1 MNERIDVLAVM
12 DGAWRV
18 FASQSIRS
26 GDGAD
31 FQADAVKEARAAVA
45 ELIEADRDLDEAQDA
60 LVAAKREKGNYRVN
74 SLGHGHPAVVRVR
87 AAKERRAAALARVGS
102 P

>member
-1 MNERIDVLAVM
+1 MTKIDVLAVM

-31 FQADAVKEARAAVA
+31 YQADAVKEARAAVA
-45 ELIEADRDLDEAQDA
+45 ELIESAVEGLAMLDTFNFD
-60 LVAAKREKGNYRVN
+60 
-74 SLGHGHPAVVRVR
+74 HGMYPEQIAHLTKLR
-87 AAKERRAAALARVGS
+87 AALARIGGAA
-102 P
+102 